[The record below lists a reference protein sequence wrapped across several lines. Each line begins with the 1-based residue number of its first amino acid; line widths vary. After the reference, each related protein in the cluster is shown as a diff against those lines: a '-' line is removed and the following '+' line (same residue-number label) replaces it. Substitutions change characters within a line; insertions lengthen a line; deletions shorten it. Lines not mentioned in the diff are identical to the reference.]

1 MTAKEHLRLDDLYGE
16 QCKELRGDKTVLL
29 VLYEQMLSTLS
40 ERVPTKISASG
51 ETITISEVM
60 EKIKQQLEK
69 MRLCHL
75 QQSFSEMRSR
85 YELVAH
91 IIAVLQM
98 VRDNEINIY
107 QEEVTGPIWL
117 SHKDHADSLTKE
129 MIAAASDTQEIP
141 PETQTSLHEEGE
153 QN

>member
-1 MTAKEHLRLDDLYGE
+1 
-16 QCKELRGDKTVLL
+16 
-29 VLYEQMLSTLS
+29 
-40 ERVPTKISASG
+40 
-51 ETITISEVM
+51 
-60 EKIKQQLEK
+60 
-69 MRLCHL
+69 
-75 QQSFSEMRSR
+75 MRSR